1 MVDDEE
7 CARNFVVEYIENED
21 NGFKVV
27 SSFGDAKSAFEYLEK
42 NPTDLVLTDIKMPGQ
57 TGLWLAKEIS
67 ESNIDTSVV
76 IISGYDEFE
85 YAKQAIEYNV
95 FQYLL
100 KPIDFFELDAILE
113 KKRKLLDERA
123 ALRDLSDYSD
133 MQRELFFSKLIFGGF
148 TDSEEIRESY
158 AEMDFAVAPEN
169 ICIKIFCVRLSD
181 TDKFFGEKWLY
192 GKERFEYFVEN
203 LVCKTYRDTY
213 VFSFK
218 SRFDKFYFAIIGKKN
233 ALAAIDY
240 GQLTDTVQSTFG
252 FALRFGEVY
261 SKEDITDITYPLADF
276 GDEPVKEEKE
286 MSNNEFISKAK
297 KYVEK
302 NYGKDIARGDIA
314 EHLFIS
320 KSYVDKIFKQN
331 LGMTFCEYLLDFRMK
346 KAVELLGGNLKISDI
361 SGKVGYNNTRHF
373 LRIFKSCYGC
383 TPKEYR
389 TNVLRRDEE
398 QI

>member
-1 MVDDEE
+1 MYTVIVVDDEE

-27 SSFGDAKSAFEYLEK
+27 SSFGDAKSALEYLEK
-42 NPTDLVLTDIKMPGQ
+42 NPADLVLTDIKMPGQ
-57 TGLWLAKEIS
+57 TGLWLAKKIN
-67 ESNIDTSVV
+67 ESGIDTSVV

-113 KKRKLLDERA
+113 KKKKLLDERA

-169 ICIKIFCVRLSD
+169 ICIKIFCVQLSD
-181 TDKFFGEKWLY
+181 ADEFFGEKWLY

-203 LVCKTYRDTY
+203 LVCKTYSDTY

-218 SRFDKFYFAIIGKKN
+218 SRFDKFY
-233 ALAAIDY
+233 
-240 GQLTDTVQSTFG
+240 
-252 FALRFGEVY
+252 
-261 SKEDITDITYPLADF
+261 P
-276 GDEPVKEEKE
+276 
-286 MSNNEFISKAK
+286 
-297 KYVEK
+297 
-302 NYGKDIARGDIA
+302 
-314 EHLFIS
+314 H
-320 KSYVDKIFKQN
+320 
-331 LGMTFCEYLLDFRMK
+331 
-346 KAVELLGGNLKISDI
+346 
-361 SGKVGYNNTRHF
+361 
-373 LRIFKSCYGC
+373 
-383 TPKEYR
+383 
-389 TNVLRRDEE
+389 
-398 QI
+398 